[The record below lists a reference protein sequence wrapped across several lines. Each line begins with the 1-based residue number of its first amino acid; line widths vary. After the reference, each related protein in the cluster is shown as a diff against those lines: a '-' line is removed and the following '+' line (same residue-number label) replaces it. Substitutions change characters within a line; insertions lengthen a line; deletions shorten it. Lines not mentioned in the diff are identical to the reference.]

1 MTRSKMKLMPVQYLG
16 FTAMDRRFSGPM
28 LPWIVSEIR
37 KRDSY
42 EQVSLGVEDGCVQA
56 YNADFELQWSHKVHQ
71 VTRFSQV
78 EPDPCCFLYLYR
90 DDTEQLLYC
99 YLFQASR
106 QSDVSKLYTQTGPY
120 STFYPPQHRANA
132 NNNPNFKFGSQEYL
146 FFFVIVYQ
154 HVYAKKKIITQFQRI

>member
-120 STFYPPQHRANA
+120 STFYPPQHR
-132 NNNPNFKFGSQEYL
+132 PTL
-146 FFFVIVYQ
+146 
-154 HVYAKKKIITQFQRI
+154 IITQILNLAAENIYSFLLLFTNTCTPKKK